1 VTERLRLEGVNRSF
15 GGLVVASDV
24 TFSLAASE
32 RVALIGPN
40 GAGKTTLVNLISGA
54 LAPNSGRIFFE
65 GRSVGRLSQAAR
77 VRAGMVR
84 TFQISRLFREMTVTE
99 NVRIALQQRHSVGMS
114 IFPKRAVEDE
124 IERELSEMLAALS
137 LESIRARR
145 VDRLAIG
152 EQRLVEIALALAM
165 RPRLL
170 LLDEPAAGV
179 PEGESALILDA
190 VHKLP
195 GDLTVLLIEHD
206 MDLVFRFAR
215 RIIVLSNGA
224 VLADG
229 APADIARNERVRDV
243 YFGRQGALHGAH

>member
-1 VTERLRLEGVNRSF
+1 
-15 GGLVVASDV
+15 
-24 TFSLAASE
+24 
-32 RVALIGPN
+32 
-40 GAGKTTLVNLISGA
+40 
-54 LAPNSGRIFFE
+54 
-65 GRSVGRLSQAAR
+65 
-77 VRAGMVR
+77 MVR
-84 TFQISRLFREMTVTE
+84 TFQISRLFREITVAD
-99 NVRIALQQRHSVGMS
+99 NIRIALQQHHSIGMS
-114 IFPKRAVEDE
+114 IFLKRAVEDQV
-124 IERELSEMLAALS
+124 ERELSEMLTALS
-137 LESIRARR
+137 LEPIQTRR

-165 RPRLL
+165 QPRML

-190 VHKLP
+190 VQKLP

-229 APADIARNERVRDV
+229 APADIARNKQVKDV
-243 YFGRQGALHGAH
+243 YFGRQGALHGNR

>member
-1 VTERLRLEGVNRSF
+1 
-15 GGLVVASDV
+15 
-24 TFSLAASE
+24 
-32 RVALIGPN
+32 
-40 GAGKTTLVNLISGA
+40 
-54 LAPNSGRIFFE
+54 
-65 GRSVGRLSQAAR
+65 
-77 VRAGMVR
+77 
-84 TFQISRLFREMTVTE
+84 
-99 NVRIALQQRHSVGMS
+99 
-114 IFPKRAVEDE
+114 
-124 IERELSEMLAALS
+124 MLAALS